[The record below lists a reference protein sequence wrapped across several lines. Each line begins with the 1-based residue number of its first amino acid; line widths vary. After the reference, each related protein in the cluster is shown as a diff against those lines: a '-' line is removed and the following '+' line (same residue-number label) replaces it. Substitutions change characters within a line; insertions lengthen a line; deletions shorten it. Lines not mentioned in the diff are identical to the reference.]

1 MGTYHGID
9 VIVWRGGEKLL
20 GSGYRTGFGDESEGD
35 MYVPVGIIDDDDG
48 GDDDDGDDGKKSL
61 TMDEVVAR
69 P

>member
-1 MGTYHGID
+1 M
-9 VIVWRGGEKLL
+9 WRGGEKLL

-35 MYVPVGIIDDDDG
+35 MYVPVCRYQVGGIIDGDDG

-69 P
+69 H